1 VLEARAGAP
10 YAWRVSACPF
20 CSHSND
26 AAARFCSA
34 CGVALAETKPNR
46 REERKVVTVLFAD
59 LVGFTGRAEQLDPED
74 VGAILR
80 PYHDRLR
87 VELER
92 FGGTVEKFIGDAVMA
107 LFGAPVAHED
117 DPERAVRAALAIR
130 QYAEA
135 EGIKLRI
142 GITTGE
148 ALVRLSAKPDQGE
161 TVATGDVVNTAARL
175 QAAAPVNGVLTDETT
190 YRATRGRIDL
200 REAGFVDAK
209 GKADPIPI
217 WEAFEARARFG
228 VDVTHHARA
237 ELVGRER
244 ELSVLRDALDRVRQE
259 RIPQLVTLVAVPGMG
274 KSRLVHELSRI
285 VDADPE
291 LITWRQGRCLA
302 YGDKVAFW
310 ALAEVVKAQA
320 GILERDAE
328 AEAAKKLRAA
338 VADVIDDASDARWVE
353 SHLRPLVGVESETVL
368 GGDRRGEAF
377 AAWRRYLEALAD
389 ERPLVLVLEDL
400 HWADEG
406 LLDFVDELV
415 EWLSGVALLVICSAR
430 PELLERRPG
439 WGGGKLN
446 ASTLGLSP
454 LSRKETA
461 VLLSHLLERALLP
474 AEVQQALLER
484 ADGNPLY
491 ADQFAQLYLERG
503 SAKDLPLPETLQGI
517 VAARLDG
524 LSADAKDLLQDA
536 SVIGKVFW
544 TGALRRDE
552 QAATELLH
560 GLERKGFLTRQR
572 RSSIESDGE
581 WAFAHMLLRDV
592 AYGQIPRRERA
603 EKHRLVAEWIESLG
617 RPEDHGEM
625 LAHHWRAALELS
637 RAAGLDTGDLAE
649 RTRFALRGAGDR
661 VFALNAYD
669 AAESYY
675 EEALA
680 LWPPGDGERPDLLFR
695 RAHALHLRGDE
706 RREAALEEARD
717 ELISAGNREAAGE
730 AAAFLAR
737 AAWYSGRRDEA
748 FAHLA
753 SAEELVAAVP
763 ASAAKARVLATSARQ
778 RTLAG
783 ESHEGMR
790 LGEEARELAGL
801 LGLAELEAHAL
812 ATIGTAKMNLRD
824 SSGLSDLER
833 SLEIAVA
840 ANSPEAATILINQA
854 VESFVLRGDLVR
866 EDELLGEAHR
876 VAERFGDRDSARFSR
891 GDRIWTRFA
900 LGHWDE
906 AARAADDFIAECESS
921 PHYLENMARAVRADL
936 RLARGDREGA
946 LADHYRALEQGRQ
959 IKDPQALLP
968 ALLQTARC
976 CALLG
981 RTDEAT
987 SLATEAFE
995 FIRSGV
1001 GAATFLSMLTP
1012 VARQLGLRQEVLQLI
1027 EQTEEG
1033 PWKDVVLAGARGD
1046 FSRVADLYAGFGS
1059 PTLEAESRLCAAEEL
1074 IAGGRR
1080 AAGEAEL
1087 RKALDFYRV
1096 VGASYYIERGEAL
1109 LAASA

>member
-1 VLEARAGAP
+1 
-10 YAWRVSACPF
+10 VSACPS
-20 CSHSND
+20 CGHSNE

-34 CGVALAETKPNR
+34 CGVALAETKPSG

-87 VELER
+87 SELER

-130 QYAEA
+130 EYAEA

-148 ALVRLSAKPDQGE
+148 ALVRLSAKPEQGE

-200 REAGFVDAK
+200 REAGFADAK

-217 WEAFEARARFG
+217 WEAFEARSRFG

-237 ELVGRER
+237 DLVGRER

-259 RIPQLVTLVAVPGMG
+259 RIPQLITLVAVPGMG

-291 LITWRQGRCLA
+291 LITWRQGRCVA
-302 YGDKVAFW
+302 YGDGVAFW
-310 ALAEVVKAQA
+310 ALAEIVKAQA
-320 GILERDAE
+320 AILERDIE
-328 AEAAKKLRAA
+328 AEVAEKLRAA
-338 VADVIDDASDARWVE
+338 VVDAIDDASDARWVE
-353 SHLRPLVGVESETVL
+353 SHLRPLVGLESETVL

-377 AAWRRYLEALAD
+377 AAWRRYLEALA
-389 ERPLVLVLEDL
+389 EQRPLVLVLEDL
-400 HWADEG
+400 HWADDG
-406 LLDFVDELV
+406 LLDFIDELV
-415 EWLSGVALLVICSAR
+415 DWLSGVALLVICSAR

-454 LSRKETA
+454 LSQTETA
-461 VLLSHLLERALLP
+461 VLISHLLERALLP
-474 AEVQQALLER
+474 AEIQQALLER
-484 ADGNPLY
+484 AEGNPLY
-491 ADQFAQLYLERG
+491 ADQFAQLFLERG
-503 SAKDLPLPETLQGI
+503 SAKNLPLPETLQGI

-544 TGALRRDE
+544 TAALRRDE
-552 QAATELLH
+552 QVVTELLH
-560 GLERKGFLTRQR
+560 GLQR
-572 RSSIESDGE
+572 RSSVESEGE

-603 EKHRLVAEWIESLG
+603 EKHRRVAEWIESLG

-625 LAHHWRAALELS
+625 LAYHWRAALELA
-637 RAAGLDTGDLAE
+637 RASGMDTGDLVE

-661 VFALNAYD
+661 AFALNAYD
-669 AAESYY
+669 AAEIYY

-680 LWPPGDGERPDLLFR
+680 LWPPDDEERPDLLFR
-695 RAHALHLRGDE
+695 RAHALYLRGDE
-706 RREAALEEARD
+706 RREAALVEARD
-717 ELISAGNREAAGE
+717 VLIDAGNREAAGE

-737 AAWYSGRRDEA
+737 VAWHGGRRDEA

-753 SAEELVAAVP
+753 SAEELVAAAP

-783 ESHEGMR
+783 ENHEGLR
-790 LGEEARELAGL
+790 LGEEARELAVR
-801 LGLAELEAHAL
+801 LGLAELEANAL
-812 ATIGTAKMNLRD
+812 ATIGSAKMSLRD
-824 SSGLSDLER
+824 LGGLSDLER
-833 SLEIAVA
+833 SLEIAIA
-840 ANSPEAATILINQA
+840 ANSPEAATILVNQA
-854 VESFVLRGDLVR
+854 VEAFLIRGDLVR
-866 EDELLGEAHR
+866 EDELLGEAQR
-876 VAERFGDRDSARFSR
+876 VAERFGDRATLRFSR
-891 GDRIWTRFA
+891 GDRIWTRWA

-906 AARAADDFIAECESS
+906 AARAADEFIAECGSS
-921 PHYLENMARAVRADL
+921 PHYLENMARQVRAYL

-946 LADHYRALEQGRQ
+946 LDDYYRALELGRK

-968 ALLQTARC
+968 GLLQTAAC
-976 CALLG
+976 CAELG
-981 RTDEAT
+981 RIEEAQ
-987 SLATEAFE
+987 SLAGEALGV
-995 FIRSGV
+995 IRAHIEHV
-1001 GAATFLSMLTP
+1001 TALSMITP
-1012 VARQLGLRQEVLQLI
+1012 VAKQLGLRQEVLDII
-1027 EQTEEG
+1027 EKAPEG
-1033 PWKDVVLAGARGD
+1033 VWKDVVLAGARGD
-1046 FSRVADLYAGFGS
+1046 FSRVADFYAGFGS
-1059 PTLEAESRLCAAEEL
+1059 RTLEAGARLCAAEEL
-1074 IAGGRR
+1074 IEAGRR

-1087 RKALDFYRV
+1087 QKALDFYRS
-1096 VGASYYIERGEAL
+1096 VGAAFYIERGETL